1 LGGRR
6 GIIRL
11 WIDMNSVG
19 VDIIEVGRIQR
30 AIGRWG
36 ERFLVRV
43 FTPAELELCRRK
55 PASLAARFA
64 AKEAVMKA
72 LGGAQRW
79 QEIEVLRGPG
89 GEPRLRLLG
98 RARARARRLGLE
110 LVVSL
115 SHCREYAIASVIGS
129 RR

>member
-1 LGGRR
+1 
-6 GIIRL
+6 
-11 WIDMNSVG
+11 MNSVG
-19 VDIIEVGRIQR
+19 VDIIEVGRIER
-30 AIGRWG
+30 AVSRWG

-79 QEIEVLRGPG
+79 QEIEVLRYASGK
-89 GEPRLRLLG
+89 PRLRLTG
-98 RARARARRLGLE
+98 RARARARRLGVE
-110 LVVSL
+110 LAVSL
-115 SHCREYAIASVIGS
+115 SHCREYAVASVVG
-129 RR
+129 RRH

>member
-1 LGGRR
+1 
-6 GIIRL
+6 
-11 WIDMNSVG
+11 MNSVG
-19 VDIIEVGRIQR
+19 VDIIEVGRIER
-30 AIGRWG
+30 AIRRWG
-36 ERFLVRV
+36 ERFLGRV
-43 FTPAELELCRRK
+43 FTPAELELCRET
-55 PASLAARFA
+55 PGSLAARFA

-79 QEIEVLRGPG
+79 REIEVLRGPRG
-89 GEPRLRLLG
+89 QPRLRLWG

-115 SHCREYAIASVIGS
+115 SHCQEYAIASVVGN

>member
-6 GIIRL
+6 GIIHL

-19 VDIIEVGRIQR
+19 VDIIEVGRIEG
-30 AIGRWG
+30 AVSRWG
-36 ERFLVRV
+36 ERFLGRV
-43 FTPAELELCRRK
+43 FTPAELELCRRR

-72 LGGAQRW
+72 LGGVQRW
-79 QEIEVLRGPG
+79 REIEVLRYASGK
-89 GEPRLRLLG
+89 PRLRLLG

-110 LVVSL
+110 LAVSL
-115 SHCREYAIASVIGS
+115 SHCREYAIASVVG
-129 RR
+129 RRR

>member
-1 LGGRR
+1 MGGRR
-6 GIIRL
+6 GIIHL

-19 VDIIEVGRIQR
+19 VDIIEVERIEGAVR
-30 AIGRWG
+30 RWG
-36 ERFLVRV
+36 ERFLGRV
-43 FTPAELELCRRK
+43 FTPAELELCRER

-79 QEIEVLRGPG
+79 REIEVLSGRRGQ
-89 GEPRLRLLG
+89 PRLRLWG
-98 RARARARRLGLE
+98 RARARAKRLGLE
-110 LVVSL
+110 LAVSL
-115 SHCREYAIASVIGS
+115 SHCREYAIASVVGN

>member
-1 LGGRR
+1 MGGRR

-43 FTPAELELCRRK
+43 FTPAELELCQKK

-79 QEIEVLRGPG
+79 QEIEVLRGPA